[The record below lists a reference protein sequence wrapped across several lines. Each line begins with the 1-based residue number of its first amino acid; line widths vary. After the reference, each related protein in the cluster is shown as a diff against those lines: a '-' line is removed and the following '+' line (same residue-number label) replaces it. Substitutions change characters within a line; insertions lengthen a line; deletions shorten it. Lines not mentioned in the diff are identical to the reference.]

1 MDRERDRRSRR
12 DSALRRA
19 RRRLRPPRS
28 LRATRAGWCFVAI
41 IFGVGFAALNTGNN
55 LLYLVFALML
65 AFLVLSGVL
74 SEASL
79 RGIRIERHLPREL
92 FAAATHS
99 VVLRVHNDQRRVA
112 SFALTIEDRALA
124 DEGPR
129 SVGRC
134 FTLRVG
140 PRSRVDRRYALAP
153 ERRAARADQAETNLA
168 TLPVRDLMTRDPA
181 CIGPDAS
188 AHEAAALMRD
198 RKISCLLVTRDGLL
212 DGIVTDGD
220 IARGIVAA
228 GIGGDTPVSAIM
240 TASPVSLSPGALG
253 FDALLAMT
261 ERGIGHMPVTDEG
274 KPVGIITQ
282 TDLLRRQ
289 VSTDP
294 LTGIDNRRAFRVEN
308 DKVGDTETLAGQHDR
323 ARVLHGR
330 VDNFRI
336 ADHDGC
342 GIACQLDDLGLVHDH
357 LDTLLGGNGRT
368 CGCGD
373 PGQGEQ
379 RGQARTCFGT
389 GHRGTP

>member
-153 ERRAARADQAETNLA
+153 ERRGELVFDSLRVSTRFPFGLFVKSVELEAPGTALVYPAVHPLPIGAPTGDDPHEGEARPE
-168 TLPVRDLMTRDPA
+168 PA
-181 CIGPDAS
+181 
-188 AHEAAALMRD
+188 R
-198 RKISCLLVTRDGLL
+198 
-212 DGIVTDGD
+212 
-220 IARGIVAA
+220 
-228 GIGGDTPVSAIM
+228 GGDTIGGLRDHLAGDGLARVHWRRSLRAGRLVVGEREGEARARLEVLLQLPAGLPTPAIEQRISEA
-240 TASPVSLSPGALG
+240 ASQVVAHLEAGFEVGLRTRARRFAPATGA
-253 FDALLAMT
+253 AHRR
-261 ERGIGHMPVTDEG
+261 E
-274 KPVGIITQ
+274 
-282 TDLLRRQ
+282 LLRF
-289 VSTDP
+289 
-294 LTGIDNRRAFRVEN
+294 L
-308 DKVGDTETLAGQHDR
+308 
-323 ARVLHGR
+323 ARVTPAQAEGEPATVFRPAGAPGR
-330 VDNFRI
+330 
-336 ADHDGC
+336 
-342 GIACQLDDLGLVHDH
+342 
-357 LDTLLGGNGRT
+357 
-368 CGCGD
+368 
-373 PGQGEQ
+373 
-379 RGQARTCFGT
+379 
-389 GHRGTP
+389 